1 MDYHETLTIETICV
15 YVENKIYSG
24 LYIFQDVV
32 FSTPTICSICGFCDV
47 KSWIKF

>member
-1 MDYHETLTIETICV
+1 MKLSIETICV
-15 YVENKIYSG
+15 YVGKKNILVYV
-24 LYIFQDVV
+24 YIFQDVV